1 MPSFDIRTADLR
13 AINSLTKY
21 PSIPTYHAL
30 DPRDGGLR
38 EDAVPFTGPV
48 ILTEKV
54 DGTNSRIILTP
65 DGEYLIGSR
74 EELLYARGDLVGNP
88 ALGIVDALRDLA
100 ERLRAEAGGADRITA
115 FYLEVYG
122 GRVTAA
128 SKHYSASRQ
137 VGHRLFDVAELDEY
151 ADLLALPAQ
160 RIAAWRDVG
169 GQRFIDE
176 ATLTDRAAR
185 HGLATV
191 PRLATLDATELP
203 RDLDKTYAFLTDLLP
218 HTRVALDGPAG
229 RSEGL
234 VVRTANRSV
243 IAKARFQDYERARR
257 RRTGGR

>member
-13 AINSLTKY
+13 AVNSLTKY

-30 DPRDGGLR
+30 DSRDGGLG
-38 EDAVPFTGPV
+38 EEVVPFTGAV
-48 ILTEKV
+48 TLTEKV

-74 EELLYARGDLVGNP
+74 EELLYARGDLIGNP
-88 ALGIVDALRDLA
+88 ALGIVDALRELA
-100 ERLRAEAGGADRITA
+100 ERLRAEAADADRVTV

-128 SKHYSASRQ
+128 SKHYTASRQ
-137 VGHRLFDVAELDEY
+137 VGHRLFDVAELDRW

-160 RIAAWRDVG
+160 RIAAWRDGG
-169 GQRFIDE
+169 GQRWLDE
-176 ATLTDRAAR
+176 AVLVDRAAR

-191 PRLATLDATELP
+191 PRLATVDATELP
-203 RDLDKTYAFLTDLLP
+203 RDLHKTYAFLADLLP
-218 HTRVALDGPAG
+218 QTRVALDGPAG

-234 VVRTANRSV
+234 VLRTADRSV
-243 IAKARFQDYERARR
+243 IAKARFQDYERTRR
-257 RRTGGR
+257 RRTGSR